1 MAADS
6 LEPLSPEEARRDAE
20 RIGAE
25 VLGTDWGTDPF
36 VAAVRATRMP
46 MIITNPRL
54 PDNPVVFANG
64 AFCRLTGY
72 AREEIL
78 GRNCRFLQG
87 PQTDRETVLKIRSA
101 LEEMRSIEIDIRNHR
116 KNGEP
121 FWNRL
126 LMAPVRDAEGR
137 LAYFFASQVDV
148 TIERERLA
156 DLESDNASLVAELA
170 GRLHE
175 LQAKDRMREA
185 LVRLGDT
192 IRDLHDGAD
201 ISYAAGRI
209 LGETLRVDRAGY
221 GNVDPAAETI
231 TIERDWQA
239 PGIAS
244 LAGTLQFR
252 EYGSYIDDLVRGE
265 TVVFADAE
273 RDPRTA
279 ATAANLKAISAQS
292 AINMPVMEQGR
303 IVAIFYLNH
312 GSARPWRDD
321 EIAFLREVAE
331 RTRVAT
337 ARRRAELALQTSA
350 ARLSFLDALGRETAA
365 ATDADAIMATTTR
378 RVGEHLHASIC
389 AYADMDEDQDG
400 FTIRGDWTAPGSR
413 SIVGHYSLAAF
424 GERAVEDLRAGRPL
438 IVDDTAQELPTEA
451 AATFA
456 SIGIG
461 ATICL
466 PMVKRGRLAA
476 LIAVHEREPRTWQA
490 GEVALLYEVA
500 GRSWAHVERVA
511 AISELRESEAR
522 LRVLNAELE
531 ERVAAR
537 AQTRG
542 RTWQVSPELLGVAD
556 HSGHFVEVNPAW
568 QALLGWSPQE
578 IAARPF
584 IEFVHPDD
592 VEATFAAYAESV
604 ERALPV
610 LRFENRYRSKSGEYR
625 WLSWVSVPDDGKVYT
640 SARDVTE
647 QKEAAEAYA
656 RTQAE
661 LVAAEASLR
670 QSQKMEAVGQLTGGL
685 AHDFNNLLAGIS
697 GSLEMMQTRI
707 AQGRL
712 DAIERYA
719 TAARSAVKRAAALT
733 HRLLAFSRRQTLDPK
748 PTNVNRLVTDMEEL
762 VRRTVGPAVHVE
774 VVGTSGMWTTL
785 VDPNQLENALLNLCI
800 NARDAMPDGGRLT
813 IETANKW
820 LDERAAR
827 EQDLPPGQYVSLCV
841 SDTGTGMTPDVI
853 AKAFDPF
860 FTTKPLGEGTGL
872 GLSMVYGFAR
882 QSGGQVRVYSELG
895 RGTTMCIYL
904 PRDDAQAPA
913 PPSEV
918 EPASQARGHGEVVL
932 VVDDEP
938 TIRMLVCEVLAEA
951 GYTAI
956 EAGDG
961 PTALKVLQSQA
972 RIDLLITDV
981 GLPGGLNG
989 RQVADAARVARPA
1002 LRVIFITG
1010 YAENAVLG
1018 SGYLDRGM
1026 SVITKPFEMDVLSR
1040 KIRESIE
1047 ETQRAA
1053 AASAR
1058 SAEPSG

>member
-1 MAADS
+1 MADS
-6 LEPLSPEEARRDAE
+6 HEPLSPEDARRDAE

-25 VLGTDWGTDPF
+25 VLGTDPGTDPF

-72 AREEIL
+72 EREEII

-87 PQTDRETVLKIRSA
+87 PETDRATVRKIRA
-101 LEEMRSIEIDIRNHR
+101 AVDEARSIEIDIRNHR
-116 KNGEP
+116 KSGEP

-126 LMAPVRDAEGR
+126 LMAPVRDAEGE

-175 LQAKDRMREA
+175 MQAKDRMREA

-192 IRDLHDGAD
+192 IRDLHDGAE
-201 ISYAAGRI
+201 ISNAAGRI
-209 LGETLRVDRAGY
+209 LGETLGVDRAGY
-221 GNVDPAAETI
+221 GNVDPVAETI
-231 TIERDWQA
+231 QVDDDWQA
-239 PGIAS
+239 PGVAS
-244 LAGTLQFR
+244 LAGTLHFR
-252 EYGSYIDDLVRGE
+252 DYGSYIDDLLRGE

-279 ATAANLKAISAQS
+279 ASAAKLKAIHAQA

-303 IVAIFYLNH
+303 VVAIFYLNH
-312 GSARPWRDD
+312 GTARPWHEE

-337 ARRRAELALQTSA
+337 ARRRAELALHASA

-365 ATDADAIMATTTR
+365 ATDADAIMAKTTER
-378 RVGEHLHASIC
+378 LGEHLRASSC
-389 AYADMDEDQDG
+389 AYADMDDDQDG
-400 FTIRGDWTAPGSR
+400 FTIRGDWAAPGAR
-413 SIVGHYSLAAF
+413 SIVGRYRLAAF
-424 GERAVEDLRAGRPL
+424 GQRAVDDLRAGRPL
-438 IVDDTAQELPTEA
+438 IVGNIARELPSEA
-451 AATFA
+451 AATFG

-466 PMVKRGRLAA
+466 PMVKQGRLTA
-476 LIAVHEREPRTWQA
+476 LMAVHERRPREWRTE
-490 GEVALLYEVA
+490 EVALLYEVA

-511 AISELRESEAR
+511 AISELRQSEAS

-537 AQTRG
+537 ALSRG

-556 HSGHFVEVNPAW
+556 HGGHFIEVNPAW
-568 QALLGWSPQE
+568 QTLLGWTREE

-592 VEATFAAYAESV
+592 IAPTLAVYADLV
-604 ERALPV
+604 ERGLPL
-610 LRFENRYRSKSGEYR
+610 LRFENRYRAKNGAYR
-625 WLSWVSVPDDGKVYT
+625 WLSWVAVPDDGKVYV

-656 RTQAE
+656 RTQTE
-661 LVAAEASLR
+661 LAAAEASLR

-719 TAARSAVKRAAALT
+719 TAARGAVKRAAALT

-762 VRRTVGPAVHVE
+762 VRRTVGPAVHLE

-827 EQDLPPGQYVSLCV
+827 EQDLPAGQYVSLCV

-882 QSGGQVRVYSELG
+882 QSGGQVRVYSEIG
-895 RGTTMCIYL
+895 HGTTMCIYL
-904 PRDDAQAPA
+904 PRNDAQAPA
-913 PPSEV
+913 PPSKAVPETH
-918 EPASQARGHGEVVL
+918 ARGNGEVVL

-938 TIRMLVCEVLAEA
+938 TIRMLVVEVLDEA

-961 PTALKVLQSQA
+961 PAALKVLQSAA

-989 RQVADAARVARPA
+989 RQVADAARVVRPE

-1010 YAENAVLG
+1010 YAENAVLS

-1026 SVITKPFEMDVLSR
+1026 SVITKPFEMEVLAR

-1047 ETQRAA
+1047 EPQRATGSA
-1053 AASAR
+1053 PSAAS
-1058 SAEPSG
+1058 G